1 MNILFL
7 VNNTKISPNANGGAS
22 VYFSH
27 LQLLAKLGY
36 NIHVLLVDFSDKPKA
51 EISSKVNSAYIQEID
66 GFYTEI
72 KHFQVAQIH
81 PKGIFDRIKTAI
93 SAPEKFEYF
102 FVNSQNEQLL
112 KDYISTHNINLVWA
126 EWRWTAILA
135 NYSNLSIPVIYAHH
149 DWEFK
154 LRKHKS
160 KLSFLD
166 AFHLKQKKKVE
177 LELVKN
183 VSACISASFTE
194 TEEIKAYGNS
204 KALYIP
210 LTYQEIEITPNDS
223 ETPSIVHLGGMGTTA
238 NRIGLERF
246 LEVCWNDLKQQ
257 FPNITLKVIGSLKYA
272 SDSLKKRLK
281 DSQIQCLGF
290 VEDLQPEL
298 KVYDIHIIPWE
309 YNTGTR
315 TRIPLVFNHAQVLVA
330 TKAAASCYP
339 EVIHEK
345 NSILSDDLAQMT
357 TQLIDLYRNKE
368 KRIFIGDNA
377 RKTFQNY
384 FTVEKQMEKLKMFV
398 ESVVGCRL

>member
-27 LQLLAKLGY
+27 LELLAKLGY
-36 NIHVLLVDFSDKPKA
+36 KVHVLLVDFSDKPKA
-51 EISSKVNSAYIQEID
+51 KISSTINPEYIQEIE
-66 GFYTEI
+66 GFYSEI
-72 KHFQVAQIH
+72 SHFQVAQIH
-81 PKGIFDRIKTAI
+81 PKSIFDRIKTVV

-112 KDYISTHNINLVWA
+112 KNYISTHKIDLVWA

-135 NYSNLSIPVIYAHH
+135 QYSNLTVPIVYAHH

-154 LRKHKS
+154 LRKLKS
-160 KLSFLD
+160 SLSLLEK
-166 AFHLKQKKKVE
+166 FHLMQKKRVE
-177 LELVKN
+177 LTLVKN
-183 VSACISASFTE
+183 VSACVSASFTE

-210 LTYQEIEITPNDS
+210 LTYQEIKTTPNDS
-223 ETPSIVHLGGMGTTA
+223 KIPSIVHLGGMGTTA

-246 LEVCWNDLKQQ
+246 LEVCWNELKQKI
-257 FPNITLKVIGSLKYA
+257 PTIELKVIGNLKYA
-272 SDSLKKRLK
+272 SDSLKKRLE
-281 DSQIQCLGF
+281 DPQIQCLGF

-298 KVYDIHIIPWE
+298 KAYDIHIIPWE

-315 TRIPLVFNHAQVLVA
+315 TRIPLVFNYAQVLVV

-339 EVIHEK
+339 EVIHDE
-345 NSILSDDLAQMT
+345 NSILSDDLSQMT
-357 TQLIDLYRNKE
+357 AQLLDLYKNQE

-377 RKTFQNY
+377 RKTFQQY
-384 FTVEKQMEKLKMFV
+384 FTVDQQVEKLKEFV
-398 ESVVGCRL
+398 NSVVGYEF

>member
-27 LQLLAKLGY
+27 LELLAKLNY
-36 NIHVLLVDFSDKPKA
+36 TIHILLVDFSDKPKG
-51 EISSKVNSAYIQEID
+51 EISSNVNQSYIQEIE
-66 GFYTEI
+66 GFYREI

-81 PKGIFDRIKTAI
+81 PKGVFDRIKTAI

-102 FVNSQNEQLL
+102 FVNSQNENIL
-112 KDYISTHNINLVWA
+112 KNYISTHKIDLVWA

-135 NYSNLSIPVIYAHH
+135 HYSNLSIPIIYAHH

-154 LRKHKS
+154 LRKLKS
-160 KLSFLD
+160 SLSLLEK
-166 AFHLKQKKKVE
+166 FHLKQKKRVE

-183 VSACISASFTE
+183 VSACVSASFTE
-194 TEEIKAYGNS
+194 TEEIKAYGNL

-210 LTYQEIEITPNDS
+210 LTYQEVEMTKNDS

-246 LEVCWNDLKQQ
+246 LEVCWDDLKQKI
-257 FPNITLKVIGSLKYA
+257 PTIELKVIGNLKYA
-272 SDSLKKRLK
+272 SDSLKKRLE
-281 DSQIQCLGF
+281 DPQIQCLGF

-298 KVYDIHIIPWE
+298 KAYDIHIIPWE

-315 TRIPLVFNHAQVLVA
+315 TRIPLVFNYAQVLVV

-339 EVIHEK
+339 EVIHDE
-345 NSILSDDLAQMT
+345 NSILSDDLSQMT
-357 TQLIDLYRNKE
+357 IQLLDLYKNQE

-377 RKTFQNY
+377 RKTFQEH
-384 FTVEKQMEKLKMFV
+384 FTFGQQIGKLKAFV
-398 ESVVGCRL
+398 ESIKL